1 MQLKSN
7 DTVLIIK
14 GRDRGKQG
22 RIQQVFT
29 KNETVLVEGANI
41 VKRHTKGSPPAVQP
55 GIIQKEMPVKAC
67 NVILIC
73 TQCNKPTRIGRKILS
88 DGTSARTCHQCKE
101 VIE

>member
-41 VKRHTKGSPPAVQP
+41 VKRHTKGSPPTVQP
-55 GIIQKEMPVKAC
+55 GIIQKEMPVKVLSITFDTKKC
-67 NVILIC
+67 NEMLYI
-73 TQCNKPTRIGRKILS
+73 
-88 DGTSARTCHQCKE
+88 
-101 VIE
+101 